1 MRPRRCKCDRVPWPA
16 DCSDVLREVK
26 NLQFDANREA
36 RLQYT
41 IESRPL
47 TSSPS
52 LDGEARQT
60 TIDATSADDAVT
72 KFLHQ
77 SASELVSLT
86 TPAKGSESIAT
97 VRKNDS
103 VFLLRVYAA

>member
-1 MRPRRCKCDRVPWPA
+1 M
-16 DCSDVLREVK
+16 
-26 NLQFDANREA
+26 
-36 RLQYT
+36 QYT

-52 LDGEARQT
+52 LDGEPRQT
-60 TIDATSADDAVT
+60 TIDAASADDAIT
-72 KFLHQ
+72 KFLVQ

-97 VRKNDS
+97 VRRNDS

>member
-1 MRPRRCKCDRVPWPA
+1 MLFLRVRTIGLLIAPLFA
-16 DCSDVLREVK
+16 FNE
-26 NLQFDANREA
+26 NLQFDARQEA

-52 LDGEARQT
+52 YEAESRQT
-60 TIDATSADDAVT
+60 TVDAADADEAIT

-77 SASELVSLT
+77 NASELVSLT

>member
-1 MRPRRCKCDRVPWPA
+1 M
-16 DCSDVLREVK
+16 
-26 NLQFDANREA
+26 
-36 RLQYT
+36 QYT

-47 TSSPS
+47 TLSPS
-52 LDGEARQT
+52 PDGEPRET
-60 TIDATSADDAVT
+60 TIDAASADDAIT

-77 SASELVSLT
+77 NASELVSLT
-86 TPAKGSESIAT
+86 TPVKGSESIAT

>member
-1 MRPRRCKCDRVPWPA
+1 M
-16 DCSDVLREVK
+16 
-26 NLQFDANREA
+26 
-36 RLQYT
+36 QYT

-47 TSSPS
+47 TASASF
-52 LDGEARQT
+52 DGSARQT
-60 TIDATSADDAVT
+60 TIDAADADDAIT
-72 KFLHQ
+72 KFLTQ

-86 TPAKGSESIAT
+86 RPVTGSESIAT